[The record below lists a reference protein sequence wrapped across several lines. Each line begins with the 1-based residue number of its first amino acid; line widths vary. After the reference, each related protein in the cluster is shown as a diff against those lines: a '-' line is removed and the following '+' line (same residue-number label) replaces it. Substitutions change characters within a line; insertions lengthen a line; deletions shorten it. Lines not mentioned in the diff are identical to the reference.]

1 MIEKDLA
8 YIRNYFSDI
17 DFQEEN
23 HTYTWR
29 NRPIK
34 ESVSSV
40 IKNFCEPFQAET
52 VALQMC
58 SQNKQLATKL
68 VGQWKDT
75 AAQACHK
82 GTDIHLFAEQYF
94 YNKNIKPKT
103 VYEAAIIKFYNWL
116 PQHILPVFSELKMVH
131 QKFLFAGTAD
141 IVLYNTRNNTYV
153 IADWKTNKDLDKNY
167 KEKKLLSPFQDLLDS
182 PYNKYQLQLSMYQ
195 LMLEQC
201 NLKVSER
208 VLLWLKDNGT
218 IDVRPTRDLTLPLD
232 QWLTEYY

>member
-8 YIRNYFSDI
+8 YIRDYFSGI

-29 NRPIK
+29 NKPIK

-58 SQNKQLATKL
+58 NQDKALATGL
-68 VGQWKDT
+68 INQWKDT
-75 AAQACHK
+75 AQQACHK
-82 GTDIHLFAEQYF
+82 GTNIHLFAEQYF
-94 YNKNIKPKT
+94 YNRKTQPKT
-103 VYEAAIIKFYNWL
+103 AYEVAIAKFYNWL
-116 PQHILPVFSELKMVH
+116 PDYIEPVFSELQMVH

-141 IVLYNTRNNTYV
+141 IILYNKRNNTYV

-167 KEKKLLSPFQDLLDS
+167 KEKKLLQPFDGLLDS

-195 LMLEQC
+195 LMFEQC
-201 NLKVSER
+201 NVKVSER
-208 VLLWLKDNGT
+208 VLLWLRDNGT
-218 IDVRPTRDLTLPLD
+218 INMRPTKDLTLPLN